1 MQNNL
6 KDLILIKGSA
16 SLKKV
21 YRFNKK
27 NSKFIFLDFKENI
40 DEFNN
45 HLNIYNILKNIDI
58 SVPKIFEVNIKDKI
72 IVTEDFGDQRFDKV
86 FNKYDINSLLEYA
99 IESLIIINNST
110 INSISTNNL
119 SKYNYD
125 TFKNEISEFIEF
137 FIPYKKIDNSLN
149 VAFFETWKEHYY
161 NLNFEFDT
169 FVHKDFELTNLM
181 YLPKNTNHLKCGILD
196 FQSAFKGFKG
206 WDLFSLLENSRIYFS
221 REKNEKFI
229 KYYYENTYPNLEFD
243 HFRNQYYFLNTSRQ
257 TRLLGRWVKFSK
269 IDKNN
274 SYLKYI
280 DTTTKRLKE
289 SLANLNIKALNNIYE
304 KILN

>member
-1 MQNNL
+1 MDTSPRGGGVSSRN
-6 KDLILIKGSA
+6 KGFKQIFGWNKGFKVIWP
-16 SLKKV
+16 SL
-21 YRFNKK
+21 
-27 NSKFIFLDFKENI
+27 
-40 DEFNN
+40 
-45 HLNIYNILKNIDI
+45 
-58 SVPKIFEVNIKDKI
+58 
-72 IVTEDFGDQRFDKV
+72 
-86 FNKYDINSLLEYA
+86 
-99 IESLIIINNST
+99 
-110 INSISTNNL
+110 
-119 SKYNYD
+119 
-125 TFKNEISEFIEF
+125 
-137 FIPYKKIDNSLN
+137 
-149 VAFFETWKEHYY
+149 
-161 NLNFEFDT
+161 
-169 FVHKDFELTNLM
+169 
-181 YLPKNTNHLKCGILD
+181 GI
-196 FQSAFKGFKG
+196 KGFKG

-221 REKNEKFI
+221 RENNEKFI

>member
-1 MQNNL
+1 MA
-6 KDLILIKGSA
+6 I
-16 SLKKV
+16 LKKCV
-21 YRFNKK
+21 R
-27 NSKFIFLDFKENI
+27 L
-40 DEFNN
+40 
-45 HLNIYNILKNIDI
+45 L
-58 SVPKIFEVNIKDKI
+58 KI
-72 IVTEDFGDQRFDKV
+72 IRLDIKIKAV
-86 FNKYDINSLLEYA
+86 F
-99 IESLIIINNST
+99 
-110 INSISTNNL
+110 
-119 SKYNYD
+119 
-125 TFKNEISEFIEF
+125 FKNDLYGI
-137 FIPYKKIDNSLN
+137 KKRFYDKFNQIYYN
-149 VAFFETWKEHYY
+149 YY

-169 FVHKDFELTNLM
+169 FIHKDFELTNLM

-289 SLANLNIKALNNIYE
+289 SLVNLNIKALNNIYD